1 MTDDQNTRTN
11 AVRQAIHSI
20 EMEGGLIGTEQRRDL
35 DAWARGELSGDEL
48 TERGRQIVAA
58 MIRDHEGS

>member
-1 MTDDQNTRTN
+1 MSADQNDRAG

-20 EMEGGLIGTEQRRDL
+20 EMEGGVIGPEQRRDL

-48 TERGRQIVAA
+48 TERGRQLVAA